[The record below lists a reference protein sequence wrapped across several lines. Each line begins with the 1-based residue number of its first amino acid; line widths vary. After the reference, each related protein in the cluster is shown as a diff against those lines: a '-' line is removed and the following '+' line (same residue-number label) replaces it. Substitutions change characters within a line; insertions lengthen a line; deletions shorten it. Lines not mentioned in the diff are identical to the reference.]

1 MSVCPL
7 GWLQSKTPGT
17 NTILVEFGTETL
29 NFADLDAFFRAYDSS
44 QVGKRPTF
52 VGIDGGMHSPLNVR
66 FRTHLISE
74 SAVSNQSIT
83 DVNLLLESNL
93 DFQYAMGLLGGS
105 ANILQYQVTNSGAS
119 QTVRFACTAK
129 SLFGAS
135 LTPTGGPSFPYLQY
149 DLLLNALD
157 ADYCSFQ
164 GGNPPQLS
172 QYTPSNGNRNIPSL
186 PAVAHDG
193 LIT

>member
-1 MSVCPL
+1 M
-7 GWLQSKTPGT
+7 
-17 NTILVEFGTETL
+17 

-66 FRTHLISE
+66 SRTHLISR

-105 ANILQYQVTNSGAS
+105 ANILQYYCKQDGSAS
-119 QTVRFACTAK
+119 K
-129 SLFGAS
+129 K
-135 LTPTGGPSFPYLQY
+135 
-149 DLLLNALD
+149 
-157 ADYCSFQ
+157 
-164 GGNPPQLS
+164 GNWE
-172 QYTPSNGNRNIPSL
+172 
-186 PAVAHDG
+186 
-193 LIT
+193 